1 MAGVVSLL
9 KRELGG
15 ELEIVMPKLRKNDGW
30 NFSEWTIPEIESES
44 ISLLIKR
51 AVATAVQIIFEED
64 DIYKEV
70 EVRTRSK
77 KTGKKGLFF
86 VLTFDLDD
94 GTKIIEKEINAWDYV
109 EGNLIEGLGC
119 DDNSSFLDFMMD
131 LSSEFKSISKKI
143 DDKIESLNKT

>member
-1 MAGVVSLL
+1 M

-15 ELEIVMPKLRKNDGW
+15 ELEIVMPYLKNDDRW
-30 NFSEWTIPEIESES
+30 DFSEWTIPEIESES

-109 EGNLIEGLGC
+109 QDNLIDGLDG
-119 DDNSSFLDFMMD
+119 DNDVFLDFMMD

>member
-30 NFSEWTIPEIESES
+30 DFSEWTIPEIESES

-51 AVATAVQIIFEED
+51 AVATAVQIILED
-64 DIYKEV
+64 DDFYKEV

-86 VLTFDLDD
+86 VLTFDPDD

-109 EGNLIEGLGC
+109 QDNLIDGLDG
-119 DDNSSFLDFMMD
+119 DNDVFLDYMTD
-131 LSSEFKSISKKI
+131 LSCEFKSISKKI

>member
-15 ELEIVMPKLRKNDGW
+15 ELEIEMPYLKNDDRW
-30 NFSEWTIPEIESES
+30 DFSEWTIPEIESES

-51 AVATAVQIIFEED
+51 AVATAVQIILED
-64 DIYKEV
+64 DDFYKEV

-86 VLTFDLDD
+86 VLTFNPDD

-119 DDNSSFLDFMMD
+119 DNNSSFLDFMMD